1 MRHVSA
7 FLVTARTVCTAR
19 SQSYATWL
27 GIDLPTFETTPDVP
41 SLQEDSDQTCCSRV
55 LSAADGPAAQLVRVD
70 PIGSGPSLFMR
81 LTIKNL
87 FTLGHP
93 RVQAKVAAWLA
104 EGHTKP
110 DAHLFG
116 SVELHSQ
123 TMCQVLV
130 NPQMV
135 QPGCEDS
142 VEGSVSG
149 DIMEER
155 LPQQVYASLSDERKA
170 ALSGW
175 SGLTAASRRSRS
187 RAGATESTQPV
198 CIRHQVDE
206 ACGQTSRPPQ
216 VTSANPP
223 SSLPT
228 GSQVNLLTG

>member
-1 MRHVSA
+1 MFSDWAVA
-7 FLVTARTVCTAR
+7 TA
-19 SQSYATWL
+19 
-27 GIDLPTFETTPDVP
+27 E
-41 SLQEDSDQTCCSRV
+41 
-55 LSAADGPAAQLVRVD
+55 
-70 PIGSGPSLFMR
+70 
-81 LTIKNL
+81 
-87 FTLGHP
+87 
-93 RVQAKVAAWLA
+93 AKVAAWLA

-110 DAHLFG
+110 DAHPSG

-155 LPQQVYASLSDERKA
+155 LPQQVYASLSDERK
-170 ALSGW
+170 

-216 VTSANPP
+216 ATSANPP
-223 SSLPT
+223 SSLLT
-228 GSQVNLLTG
+228 GSQVNLLTEVTQLRRI